1 MLKRIGG
8 LSGLFVLITLGWY
21 LVFPFITG
29 CDLNTTAPER
39 DECEEL
45 ITPVMSFLCAL
56 PPLMIAIFVF
66 ISTHGRKPKVMLQS
80 PTVDD
85 EGKCTCRQA
94 LNRLKRPSNRRN
106 SHSRAWALVA

>member
-45 ITPVMSFLCAL
+45 ITPVMSFLCCA
-56 PPLMIAIFVF
+56 PAPHDRHFCVHFNTRTKAQ
-66 ISTHGRKPKVMLQS
+66 GDAAK
-80 PTVDD
+80 
-85 EGKCTCRQA
+85 
-94 LNRLKRPSNRRN
+94 SNG
-106 SHSRAWALVA
+106 